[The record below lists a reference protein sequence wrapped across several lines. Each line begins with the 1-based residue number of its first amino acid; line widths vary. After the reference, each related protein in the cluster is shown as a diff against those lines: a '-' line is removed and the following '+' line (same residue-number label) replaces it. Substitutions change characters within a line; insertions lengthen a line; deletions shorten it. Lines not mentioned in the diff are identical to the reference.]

1 MYEAL
6 NVLRVEYIWFTFK
19 KNTFIKLYYS
29 RFYSADVCVYICM
42 CVYMHVCIYVC
53 VYMYMYMYICTCV
66 CTCVYIYICTCI
78 YVYMYMYICI
88 YVHVYMY
95 ICVYTH
101 THTHTHACSHD
112 VILKFVLLSPGEQWD
127 LPLASGGA
135 ALTCMVFRPGEER
148 CVVQQGQCNRGA
160 KIKGRKCEMCQL
172 LFINQ
177 YH

>member
-1 MYEAL
+1 MFSGL
-6 NVLRVEYIWFTFK
+6 
-19 KNTFIKLYYS
+19 NTFGLPLKKTHLLNHITVD
-29 RFYSADVCVYICM
+29 FTVQMCVYICM

-66 CTCVYIYICTCI
+66 CTCVYIY
-78 YVYMYMYICI
+78 MYMYICI

-95 ICVYTH
+95 ICACIYVYMCVYTH